1 MVSVSQGV
9 SNFNAFDLATLS
21 AVATE
26 PIEANEARFTVGAMD
41 HEALA
46 YMHAHG
52 IVPIS
57 YSSLSGGTDHP
68 AVAAVAAAHKITPE
82 QVVYAYVSQ
91 HNITVVNIS
100 PTSHGFTV
108 RSIDQHLTNNDTN
121 HNNQSIVNPVQPFKM
136 AGQPVLRLCVQSVA
150 CILILRSIACGA
162 ALHMESG
169 PH

>member
-100 PTSHGFTV
+100 PTSHDFTV
-108 RSIDQHLTNNDTN
+108 RSAILSIDQHLTNNDN
-121 HNNQSIVNPVQPFKM
+121 HYCQS
-136 AGQPVLRLCVQSVA
+136 
-150 CILILRSIACGA
+150 
-162 ALHMESG
+162 
-169 PH
+169 